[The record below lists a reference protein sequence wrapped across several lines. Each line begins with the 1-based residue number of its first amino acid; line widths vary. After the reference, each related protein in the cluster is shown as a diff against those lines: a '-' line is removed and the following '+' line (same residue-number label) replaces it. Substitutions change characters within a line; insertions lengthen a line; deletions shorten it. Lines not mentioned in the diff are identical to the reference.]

1 MKICRVEKSLV
12 RTLYECIDIIMI
24 FLDKMLG
31 NPPREEEDDKFEE
44 LFDKFMAMKGITI
57 LTHISLYH
65 HQIF

>member
-1 MKICRVEKSLV
+1 
-12 RTLYECIDIIMI
+12 MI

-57 LTHISLYH
+57 LTHVSLHY